1 MNITNTVILGI
12 VQGLTEFLPVSSS
25 GHLVIIQNFFHNF
38 QQPGISFDI
47 FLHLATLLA
56 VIVYFYR
63 DILDILTFKNI
74 KWIFLV
80 IIGTIPAGIVGVLF
94 KDRIETMFSNVT
106 FVCFMLIITGIL
118 LFISDRCT
126 NLTKSK
132 GDITFFDALIIG
144 VFQAFAITPG
154 ISRSGST
161 IAAALFRGINRDSA
175 TKFSF
180 ILSIPA
186 ILGAFVLSL
195 KDFTRVSHADYIP
208 YLAGFFAAFIV
219 GLLSLKMLTMIIKTQ
234 NLKYFSFYCW
244 IIAGII
250 LSKSL
255 V

>member
-56 VIVYFYR
+56 VIVYFHR
-63 DILDILTFKNI
+63 EIADILTLKNA

-80 IIGTIPAGIVGVLF
+80 IVGTIPAGIVGVLF
-94 KDRIETMFSNVT
+94 KDRIETMFSNVV

-132 GDITFFDALIIG
+132 GDITFSDALIIG
-144 VFQAFAITPG
+144 IFQAFAIIPG

-161 IAAALFRGINRDSA
+161 IAAGIFRGISRDSA

-195 KDFTRVSHADYIP
+195 KDFSKVSQVDYIP
-208 YLAGFFAAFIV
+208 YIAGFIAAFIV
-219 GLLSLKMLTMIIKTQ
+219 GLLSLKMLTMIIRTK

-250 LSKSL
+250 LSKTL
-255 V
+255 I